1 MARSLSILGV
11 SGKERELTNSVDQNM
26 QQKFP
31 GVIKKPQT
39 GMEKEEGHAENRP
52 GQDKVNNGLFIRSID
67 PEVTQPDKRKLCGQ
81 VLRESDVNDK

>member
-1 MARSLSILGV
+1 ML
-11 SGKERELTNSVDQNM
+11 K
-26 QQKFP
+26 
-31 GVIKKPQT
+31 T
-39 GMEKEEGHAENRP
+39 GL